1 MFFFLFVVFL
11 KYTNKQPGD
20 RYRLRSRRVFDIGTS
35 LPVGLG
41 ISPLPLMGVFN
52 DGLWAFHYV
61 DFPDEIFGHW

>member
-1 MFFFLFVVFL
+1 MFFFFFFVFL

-52 DGLWAFHYV
+52 DAETGWVMGVSLCRLS
-61 DFPDEIFGHW
+61 